1 MLEAI
6 LIFSKNSSLVPSAPR
21 ATKVKYHWILQVL
34 AVICAVGGFLAIF
47 VNKNRRDKPHFVS
60 WHGCLGGITVF
71 MTCFQACMGTGL
83 LYPTLPIINKLK
95 LAVLKKLH
103 ALSGTLIFVLSC
115 LVIFLAFYSNWFV
128 KNVKVYSVA
137 WGVCAVCP
145 IFFAATVNN
154 QVAQAYLFKKSWWN
168 KLTQMCIKYTN

>member
-6 LIFSKNSSLVPSAPR
+6 WIFSKSSSLVPNAPR

-34 AVICAVGGFLAIF
+34 AAVCAVGGFLAIF
-47 VNKNRRDKPHFVS
+47 INKNRRDKAHFLS
-60 WHGCLGGITVF
+60 WHGCLGGIAVF

-95 LAVLKKLH
+95 LAMLKKLH
-103 ALSGTLIFVLSC
+103 ALSGALIFVLSC

-128 KNVKVYSVA
+128 KNVKLYSAA
-137 WGVCAVCP
+137 WGFCAVCP
-145 IFFAATVNN
+145 VFFAATVNN
-154 QVAQAYLFKKSWWN
+154 QVALAYLFKKS
-168 KLTQMCIKYTN
+168 